1 MAAILAEHAGEDM
14 DGRQDTLVAAVGEGR
29 AMAAVVAEIAVDHL
43 PFEDVADHVAAVAA
57 AALHHD
63 VAQAEVIEILPAGHV
78 AGQQDAV
85 PVAARSLDVQSL
97 QQEKAEGRSA
107 DHLDD
112 VGAVTD
118 LRYQARAGPDDAALP
133 RHMGARLDP
142 QA

>member
-1 MAAILAEHAGEDM
+1 QDPEFAVEQKIAAVKADVITVVEQRGAMAAILAEHAGEDM

-29 AMAAVVAEIAVDHL
+29 AIAAVVAEIAVDHL

-97 QQEKAEGRSA
+97 QQEKAEG
-107 DHLDD
+107 
-112 VGAVTD
+112 
-118 LRYQARAGPDDAALP
+118 
-133 RHMGARLDP
+133 
-142 QA
+142 